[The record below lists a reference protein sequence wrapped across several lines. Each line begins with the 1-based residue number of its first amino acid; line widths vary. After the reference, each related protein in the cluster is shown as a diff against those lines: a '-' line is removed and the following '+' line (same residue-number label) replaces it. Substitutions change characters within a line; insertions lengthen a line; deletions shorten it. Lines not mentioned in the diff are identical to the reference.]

1 MRLQDRVIVV
11 TGGAD
16 GIGRTLAQKIA
27 EEGATAVIVDIN
39 REKLEHTRDELR
51 AMGLSCEAYEMN
63 VTDEGQI
70 NQVVDDLAARFG
82 KIDGWVNNAGITG
95 KRPMLETSTEEFDR
109 IMAVNVKGVFLCS
122 KAVAR
127 VMVRQGHGSIVNIA
141 SVAGK
146 SGGGLMGT
154 STYAAS
160 KGAVIAFTKGIAREL
175 APHQVRANTVAPG
188 SIDTPMTLV
197 GRSPESYAAS
207 IRQIPLHRRG
217 TPEDVAGAVILLLS
231 DESAFIVGATLDVNG
246 GSFMY

>member
-1 MRLQDRVIVV
+1 MRPKDRVIVA

-27 EEGATAVIVDIN
+27 EEGATAVLVDIN
-39 REKLEHTRDELR
+39 REKLEQTRTELR
-51 AMGLSCEAYEMN
+51 VMGLSCEAYEMN
-63 VTDEGQI
+63 VTDT
-70 NQVVDDLAARFG
+70 LAARFG

-122 KAVAR
+122 KVAAR
-127 VMVRQGHGSIVNIA
+127 VMVRQGH
-141 SVAGK
+141 
-146 SGGGLMGT
+146 
-154 STYAAS
+154 
-160 KGAVIAFTKGIAREL
+160 
-175 APHQVRANTVAPG
+175 G

-217 TPEDVAGAVILLLS
+217 TPEDVAGTVILLLS